1 MQRKLAILLE
11 IQGMELRLRE
21 LDADLAAVP
30 KRVAA
35 IEAKLSGAQQNLARA
50 QAAQSGSQ
58 SERRQVDR
66 EIEALREKITK
77 IRGHSGD
84 VKTNQEYRAL
94 LDEIAFAEAQIA
106 KHEERLLEIM
116 EQADALDGAA
126 KEAAAALERQR
137 GEVRAESEAAQ
148 THSAAVQAERATLA
162 QSRDRLRTDADDT
175 WLRRFDRVLRMRGQ
189 ALAAVDREAC
199 SGCRVRLRPQFLQEM
214 AQQDDRLFV
223 CESCGRILYLETSG
237 VDVSSC

>member
-1 MQRKLAILLE
+1 MQRNLAILLE

-21 LDADLAAVP
+21 LDADLAALP

-35 IEAKLSGAQQNLARA
+35 IEAKLGGAQQNLSRA

-77 IRGHSGD
+77 IRSHSGD

-116 EQADALDGAA
+116 EQADALERAA
-126 KEAAAALERQR
+126 KDAAAELERQR
-137 GEVRAESEAAQ
+137 ADVQAESQAAQ
-148 THSAAVQAERATLA
+148 THSAAVQAERATLT
-162 QSRDRLRTDADDT
+162 QSRDRLRADADDT

-214 AQQDDRLFV
+214 SQQDDRLFV

-237 VDVSSC
+237 VDVSS